1 MSRVTVAVHAEDV
14 VSRAGVAALLRHRAE
29 VELVSEKRGAAEVTV
44 VVIDQLDDS
53 SEQRL
58 RVLQSGRATRI
69 VLLVRQIET
78 HRLTT
83 AIERGVVGLLL
94 RAEAGEDSLSR
105 AVLAAASGKGS
116 MSGDLLSRLFEQV
129 SRLQRQADTGQ
140 AVGFSHLTAR
150 EQDVLRL
157 VADGFDTHEIAAK
170 LSYSERTVKKCL
182 YELNSRLQLKNRAHA
197 VGYAMRHGLI

>member
-1 MSRVTVAVHAEDV
+1 MSRVTVTVDAEDA
-14 VSRAGVAALLRHRAE
+14 VSRAGVLAMLRRRPE
-29 VELVSEKRGAAEVTV
+29 FELVDAHEAAEVTV
-44 VVIDQLDDS
+44 MVLDQLDDEG
-53 SEQRL
+53 EQRMRAL
-58 RVLQSGRATRI
+58 RSEWQTRI

-78 HRLTT
+78 QRLTT
-83 AIERGVVGLLL
+83 AIDCGVVGLML
-94 RAEAGEDSLSR
+94 RAEVSPDSLPQ
-105 AVLAAASGKGS
+105 AVLAAASGRGS

-140 AVGFSHLTAR
+140 AVGLSYLTGR

-157 VADGFDTHEIAAK
+157 VADGLDTTEIAAK

-182 YELNSRLQLKNRAHA
+182 YELNSRLQLRNRAHA

>member
-1 MSRVTVAVHAEDV
+1 MSRVTVTVHAEDA
-14 VSRAGVAALLRHRAE
+14 VSRAGVRTLLRRRPE
-29 VELVSEKRGAAEVTV
+29 FELVDEREAAEVTV
-44 VVIDQLDDS
+44 MVLDQLDDDG
-53 SEQRL
+53 EQQMRAL
-58 RVLQSGRATRI
+58 RSAQHTRI

-83 AIERGVVGLLL
+83 AIDCGMVALLL
-94 RAEAGEDSLSR
+94 RAEADVDSLPR

-129 SRLQRQADTGQ
+129 SRLQRQAETGQ
-140 AVGFSHLTAR
+140 AVGLSYLTAR

-157 VADGFDTHEIAAK
+157 VADGLDTTEVAAK
-170 LSYSERTVKKCL
+170 LAYSERTVKKCL

>member
-1 MSRVTVAVHAEDV
+1 MSRVTVAVCAEDV
-14 VSRAGVAALLRHRAE
+14 VSRAGVTGLLRPRAE
-29 VELVSEKRGAAEVTV
+29 FDLVGQEQPGEVTV
-44 VVIDQLDDS
+44 VVIDQLDDDG
-53 SEQRL
+53 ERAL
-58 RVLQSGRATRI
+58 RVLHSTHSTRI
-69 VLLVRQIET
+69 VLLVRQIEA
-78 HRLTT
+78 HRLTA
-83 AIERGVVGLLL
+83 AIECGVAGLML
-94 RAEAGEDSLSR
+94 RAEVGEHSLPR

-140 AVGFSHLTAR
+140 AVGFSHLTTR

-157 VADGFDTHEIAAK
+157 VADGFDTADIAAK

-182 YELNSRLQLKNRAHA
+182 YELNCRLQLKNRAHA